1 MRLWFGWRTNLLSE
15 FLSSLNIIEQVFCG
29 LAIFG
34 GTIFGISSVL
44 QLLGAG
50 DSGNVDGGT
59 GDAAAADGDGGAEL
73 GFKVLSIQSVG
84 AFSLV
89 SGSTGLAVSKE
100 LDFSAPTS
108 LLASLVAGVLILWLM
123 SLIFKAF
130 NRFSSNG
137 ALDYS
142 QALLE
147 TGEVYLT
154 LPKEG
159 TGLVQLPIQ
168 GRLVT
173 ANARSLNG
181 TPIPT
186 GTEVMVREV
195 DHDDT
200 LVVTSVF
207 AEDRGQS
214 SLTPL
219 SAESPRDSSLYT
231 AEYQPDEGEI

>member
-1 MRLWFGWRTNLLSE
+1 MRLWSGWRTDLLSE

-34 GTIFGISSVL
+34 GTIFGISSTL
-44 QLLGAG
+44 HLLGAG
-50 DSGNVDGGT
+50 DADSVGSDSSDAGAADADGGY
-59 GDAAAADGDGGAEL
+59 EP
-73 GFKVLSIQSVG
+73 GFRVFSIQSVG
-84 AFSLV
+84 AFGLV

-100 LDFSAPTS
+100 LHFSALTA
-108 LLASLVAGVLILWLM
+108 LLASIVAGALILWLM
-123 SLIFKAF
+123 SLVFKAF

-181 TPIPT
+181 TAIPT

-200 LVVTSVF
+200 LVVTSIF
-207 AEDRGQS
+207 AEDKVQS
-214 SLTPL
+214 SSILNDAKPPTN
-219 SAESPRDSSLYT
+219 RSSNET
-231 AEYQPDEGEI
+231 EYQSDEGEM

>member
-1 MRLWFGWRTNLLSE
+1 MSE
-15 FLSSLNIIEQVFCG
+15 FLSSLNIIEQAFCG

-50 DSGNVDGGT
+50 DAGGVDGDT
-59 GDAAAADGDGGAEL
+59 GDVAAADGDGGSEP
-73 GFKVLSIQSVG
+73 GFKVFSIQSVG

-100 LDFSAPTS
+100 LHFSTTAAM
-108 LLASLVAGVLILWLM
+108 LASILAGALILWLM

-130 NRFSSNG
+130 SKFSSNG

-154 LPKEG
+154 LPEEG

-181 TPIPT
+181 TSIPT

-200 LVVTSVF
+200 LVVTSMY
-207 AEDRGQS
+207 AEDKAELSSTLQDMKWPKNMSSNETEHQS
-214 SLTPL
+214 
-219 SAESPRDSSLYT
+219 
-231 AEYQPDEGEI
+231 DEGEM